1 VLSKTDGIIQKGSS
15 RMKFGLK
22 RNKGTEHEFDILF
35 RENINGLFSLALR
48 LTRNQLDAE
57 DLVQETGLKAFRYF
71 HRFDKGTNFRA
82 WIYRIMTNNF
92 INHYRKN
99 KKQPNRVE
107 IDAVSFKL
115 EEEKSGFWDLVDD
128 RNNHFDYET
137 VFDDEISTAIDKL
150 PDEYKIVVLLA
161 DVEGL
166 SYKEISTVIDHPIG
180 TVMSRLH
187 RGRKMLQRSL
197 SRYAKEFGYQ
207 AG

>member
-1 VLSKTDGIIQKGSS
+1 MKLSRKQSNRS
-15 RMKFGLK
+15 
-22 RNKGTEHEFDILF
+22 EYEFDILF
-35 RENINGLFSLALR
+35 RENINGLYSLALR

-57 DLVQETGLKAFRYF
+57 DLVQETALKAFRYF
-71 HRFDKGTNFRA
+71 HRFDMGTNFRA

-99 KKQPNRVE
+99 KKQPNSVE

-115 EEEKSGFWDLVDD
+115 EEEKTNFWDKVND

-137 VFDDEISTAIDKL
+137 IFDDEISAAIEKL

-161 DVEGL
+161 DVDGL
-166 SYKEISTVIDHPIG
+166 SYKEISAIIGHPIG

-197 SRYAKEFGYQ
+197 AKYAKEYGY
-207 AG
+207 